1 MVATHKYREFMICR
15 ITKERSDSVY
25 MQQIVV
31 NNYAL
36 SILVIR

>member
-1 MVATHKYREFMICR
+1 MTCR
-15 ITKERSDSVY
+15 LTKERPDSVY